1 MVLAYSM
8 CNIVIKMKHALLI
21 EAINTATVSALLTSF
36 ATALCV
42 LVIAISGA
50 LLIIF
55 TVMRMIDKIES
66 LNEENW
72 YKIMEN
78 FSKTSK
84 MYDGVYLIL

>member
-8 CNIVIKMKHALLI
+8 CNIAIKVKHALPI
-21 EAINTATVSALLTSF
+21 EAINTGTVSALLTSF
-36 ATALCV
+36 ATPLCI

-50 LLIIF
+50 ILTIF
-55 TVMRMIDKIES
+55 TVMRMIDIIES

-72 YKIMEN
+72 YKIMKKN
-78 FSKTSK
+78 SKTPK